1 MATPDFILDLR
12 SRIGTRMLW
21 LSGVTVGV
29 HREGAQGTEWLLV
42 RNAESGRWSPVT
54 GIIDPG
60 EHPFEAGAREVAEEA
75 GVQAEIER
83 LVWQDITDVVT
94 YSNGDQTQYI
104 NNTFRARWI
113 AGEPRPADRENTEA
127 AFFGEDEFPP
137 MSEQHDA
144 AMRVLLADAPEC
156 GMGPIPAP

>member
-12 SRIGTRMLW
+12 SSIGTRMLW

-113 AGEPRPADRENTEA
+113 AGEPRPADGENTEA

>member
-113 AGEPRPADRENTEA
+113 AGEPRPADGENTEA

>member
-29 HREGAQGTEWLLV
+29 HRPGPGGTEWLLV
-42 RNAESGRWSPVT
+42 RNAETGRWSPVT

-60 EHPFEAGAREVAEEA
+60 EHPYQAAVREVAEEA
-75 GVQAEIER
+75 AVDAEIER

-94 YSNGDQTQYI
+94 YSNGDQTQYM
-104 NNTFRARWI
+104 NNTFRTRWV
-113 AGEPRPADRENTEA
+113 AGDPRPADGENVEA
-127 AFFGEDEFPP
+127 AFFAESDLPP
-137 MSEQHDA
+137 MSAQHSA

-156 GMGPIPAP
+156 GLGAIPAA

>member
-60 EHPFEAGAREVAEEA
+60 EHPIEAGAREVAEEA

-113 AGEPRPADRENTEA
+113 AGEPRPADGENTEA

-144 AMRVLLADAPEC
+144 AMRVLLTDAPEY

>member
-75 GVQAEIER
+75 GIQAEIER

-113 AGEPRPADRENTEA
+113 AGEPRPADGENTEA

>member
-1 MATPDFILDLR
+1 
-12 SRIGTRMLW
+12 MLAQF
-21 LSGVTVGV
+21 LQFLFSGVTVGV

-113 AGEPRPADRENTEA
+113 AGEPRPADGENTEA